1 MINRTLANNIE
12 QVGLVVEID
21 KDKLKGNSCNVLSWP
36 VFRLWINKSNKLT
49 VRTRGAQK
57 SFENWTNLQDFKN
70 ILKGFEII

>member
-1 MINRTLANNIE
+1 MINRTLANNIK
-12 QVGLVVEID
+12 QAGLVVEID

-49 VRTRGAQK
+49 VRTRGVQK
-57 SFENWTNLQDFKN
+57 SFEDWTSLQDFKS

>member
-12 QVGLVVEID
+12 QVGLVVEKD
-21 KDKLKGNSCNVLSWP
+21 KDKFKGNSCNVQGWP

-49 VRTRGAQK
+49 VKTRGVQK